1 MAEKIRSSEI
11 KRKIGSLI
19 KERRSALRP
28 KVSQAELSF
37 RAGLYERTSKNY
49 NRAQQKMRKIED
61 GTQDINVDEITKIAE
76 ILEIPQILKVILGAE
91 PPTLVPSSIPSSVP
105 WEIKE
110 LYNRLR
116 KDIDACRGTET
127 EMWKVINQLRA
138 ELEGLRKVLRD
149 YATTG
154 DTTSL
159 KKLGGKRK

>member
-1 MAEKIRSSEI
+1 MADKIRSSEI
-11 KRKIGSLI
+11 KKKIGSLI

-91 PPTLVPSSIPSSVP
+91 PPTLVPPIPSSVP

-116 KDIDACRGTET
+116 KDIDDCQSTERDI
-127 EMWKVINQLRA
+127 WKVINQLRV
-138 ELEGLRKVLRD
+138 ELERLRKALHD
-149 YATTG
+149 FAKSG
-154 DTTSL
+154 DTDPL
-159 KKLGGKRK
+159 KKLGGSRR